1 MGEVCDGV
9 DGEGDLL
16 DEGDVGDG
24 DVGDGDLLSR
34 INKLLIFVPAITSVS
49 KCLDRSRTTFPF
61 IWNVPDDTPS

>member
-24 DVGDGDLLSR
+24 DLLSH